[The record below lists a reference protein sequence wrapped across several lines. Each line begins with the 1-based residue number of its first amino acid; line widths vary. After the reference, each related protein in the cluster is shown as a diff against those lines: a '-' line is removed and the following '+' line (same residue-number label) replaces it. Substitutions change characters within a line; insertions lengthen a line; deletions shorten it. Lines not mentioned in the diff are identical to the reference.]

1 MKQTKPTSLRKTSKE
16 TLVSDSPRT
25 LLHVDLWTDIPSTDV
40 ASARSGEINVLP
52 SALAM
57 VGDLFAVAGGEF
69 RTSSSTSLSAWFGD
83 TLQAVSAARRL
94 QRLVRGFSQAS
105 VGGPLYACF
114 TLTSG
119 NDPDIADDATLLSSV
134 NAFKHTASE
143 EILFAG
149 TICEDAAE
157 IPGLQFKVPLAAIL
171 AKRAD
176 VPQTT
181 ILQLLPPAH
190 MDGFVDES
198 IEPRVRAEDKTSAAP
213 GTPSIGAQSPI
224 FIEPSLTHKKETP
237 QPAAKISK
245 VNEIV
250 PSFNVPGP
258 KVSPRLAIIG
268 VSAVVVLAS
277 ILIFSPIFKSS
288 PHPTPAPSQPA
299 ALGTDKTPAPPPPAT
314 PPATM
319 PQPTQPAVAAK
330 PAPPPK
336 QNEPSRTRANKEPAP
351 EEPKP
356 QRGSHAVTFT
366 PAEIDILIARADQDT
381 GDGKFDKAIEEYNTV
396 LNQDPSNALAKKGL
410 AKAIHNK
417 AQN

>member
-1 MKQTKPTSLRKTSKE
+1 MKQTKPTSLKKSNKE
-16 TLVSDSPRT
+16 ASAADSPRT
-25 LLHVDLWTDIPSTDV
+25 LLHVDLWTDIPPTDV

-57 VGDLFAVAGGEF
+57 VGDLLAVGGGEF

-83 TLQAVSAARRL
+83 TLQAVNAARRL

-105 VGGPLYACF
+105 AEGPLYACF

-119 NDPDIADDATLLSSV
+119 NEPDIAADATLLTSIDALR
-134 NAFKHTASE
+134 NTACE

-157 IPGLQFKVPLAAIL
+157 IPGLQFKVPTAVTL

-176 VPQTT
+176 TPQTPV
-181 ILQLLPPAH
+181 LQLLPPAH
-190 MDGFVDES
+190 MDGYVDEP
-198 IEPRVRAEDKTSAAP
+198 IESRVRPEDKVPVAP
-213 GTPSIGAQSPI
+213 GTPPIGAQSPI
-224 FIEPSLTHKKETP
+224 FAEPSLTPRKETP
-237 QPAAKISK
+237 AASSK
-245 VNEIV
+245 KD
-250 PSFNVPGP
+250 PSHDIPGP
-258 KVSPRLAIIG
+258 KISPRLAIIG

-299 ALGTDKTPAPPPPAT
+299 ASGTDKTPALPAPT
-314 PPATM
+314 PTLA
-319 PQPTQPAVAAK
+319 PQPAQPAVATK
-330 PAPPPK
+330 PTPPPPK
-336 QNEPSRTRANKEPAP
+336 QTEPPHTRATKEAAP
-351 EEPKP
+351 EEPRP
-356 QRGSHAVTFT
+356 QRGEHVVTFT
-366 PAEIDILIARADQDT
+366 PAELDYLIARADKDT

-396 LNQDPSNALAKKGL
+396 LKQDPSNALAKKGL

-417 AQN
+417 NQN

>member
-1 MKQTKPTSLRKTSKE
+1 MKQTKPTSLRKSSKE

-25 LLHVDLWTDIPSTDV
+25 LLHVDLWTDLPSTDV

-57 VGDLFAVAGGEF
+57 VGDLLAVAGGEF

-94 QRLVRGFSQAS
+94 QRLVRGFSRAS

-119 NDPDIADDATLLSSV
+119 NDPDIVDDATLLSSV

-149 TICEDAAE
+149 AICEDAAE
-157 IPGLQFKVPLAAIL
+157 IPGLQFKVPLAATL

-190 MDGFVDES
+190 MDGFIDEP
-198 IEPRVRAEDKTSAAP
+198 IEPRVRVEDKPPAAP
-213 GTPSIGAQSPI
+213 GTPPIGAQSPI
-224 FIEPSLTHKKETP
+224 FIEPSLTHKKETS
-237 QPAAKISK
+237 QPATSSK
-245 VNEIV
+245 VNKID
-250 PSFNVPGP
+250 PSFDVPGP
-258 KVSPRLAIIG
+258 KISPRWAIIG
-268 VSAVVVLAS
+268 VSTVAAVAA
-277 ILIFSPIFKSS
+277 ILIFTPIFKSS
-288 PHPTPAPSQPA
+288 PNQTSNPTSKPPQPVTSGSEKAP
-299 ALGTDKTPAPPPPAT
+299 TPPPPVAT
-314 PPATM
+314 PP
-319 PQPTQPAVAAK
+319 PTQPAIAAK
-330 PAPPPK
+330 PATSPK
-336 QNEPSRTRANKEPAP
+336 QNEPPSTRAKKEGAP
-351 EEPKP
+351 EEPRP
-356 QRGSHAVTFT
+356 TRGTHAVTFSQE
-366 PAEIDILIARADQDT
+366 EIDILIARADKDT

-417 AQN
+417 SHN